1 MGTYD
6 DDVEEKLGNNAFNLI
21 LSYAESGKINNQQ
34 VADIAK
40 ELEPSVILGN
50 HKRRG
55 NKTGRNEMRE
65 ILSDWCQFSD
75 SFGAMS
81 GNEALMRHLISI
93 FNGKTVSLKPLAS
106 SFEKLLHRG
115 TPKSIVPFI

>member
-81 GNEALMRHLISI
+81 DASSDKHIQRKDSFTEALGLQ
-93 FNGKTVSLKPLAS
+93 L
-106 SFEKLLHRG
+106 
-115 TPKSIVPFI
+115 